1 MDYIL
6 FYCILY
12 YLFFPGNKLVDA
24 IFIIRDHSKCIF
36 YVGLT
41 YLFVVVLSFK
51 YLQASK

>member
-6 FYCILY
+6 FYCIL
-12 YLFFPGNKLVDA
+12 LFIFPGKKLVDA

-51 YLQASK
+51 GLQASK